1 MANPIVSNPNA
12 SVAVGT
18 GTLGVGVVWLL
29 GNIFHIQVSAE
40 AGATIATVAAGFALY
55 VGRVGIGGVWSRLI
69 HGNKPPTPPTTVAPP
84 PPPAPPPPGA

>member
-1 MANPIVSNPNA
+1 MPNPIASNPNA

-29 GNIFHIQVSAE
+29 GNIFHIEVSAE

-55 VGRVGIGGVWSRLI
+55 VGRVGLGGVWNRII
-69 HGNKPPTPPTTVAPP
+69 HGNKPPTPPPVAPV
-84 PPPAPPPPGA
+84 PPAPPPAP